1 MSEEEFGTLVN
12 ALPMWRML
20 MDRLFAVAPSEHNFK
35 RILGVYIEFL
45 RFYELYHLLLA

>member
-1 MSEEEFGTLVN
+1 MPEEEFETLLN

-20 MDRLFAVAPSEHNFK
+20 MERLLAAPPTEHNFK

-45 RFYELYHLLLA
+45 RFYELYHLILA